1 MKSRDRILL
10 IALLGVGL
18 LAGFWFAV
26 LGPKR
31 NEAKDLSAQVVAAH
45 ERLAQ
50 AQAKARD
57 AQQAKAGYERD
68 YATVLELGTAV
79 PADDRVPSLLYQLE
93 SASRHARIRF
103 NSIQASGGSASA
115 GATATTAAQVAA
127 LGQAQNGSGSSAS
140 SGSSSSASSAPSSSA
155 SSSASAAPAGTTV
168 GTAGFPTMPFT
179 FAFEGSYQDLRH
191 LVDAVNHF
199 VEVHGS
205 QVVVRGRLL
214 QIDGISLTPKGESA
228 TRVTATINATAY
240 LLPPDQGATNGA
252 TPSAPAG
259 ATPAAGGTGTPAP
272 AAPTAST
279 GTSAAVTAT
288 PTSGETR

>member
-31 NEAKDLSAQVVAAH
+31 HEAKDLSTKVAAAQ
-45 ERLAQ
+45 ERLTQ
-50 AQAKARD
+50 AQANARN
-57 AQQAKAGYERD
+57 AQQAKANYERD
-68 YATVLELGTAV
+68 YATVLELGKAV
-79 PADDRVPSLLYQLE
+79 PTDDRVPSLLYQLE

-103 NSIQASGGSASA
+103 NSIQAGGGSGSA

-140 SGSSSSASSAPSSSA
+140 SAPSSAS

-179 FAFEGSYQDLRH
+179 FEFEGSYQDLRH

-199 VEVHGS
+199 VDVHGS
-205 QVVVRGRLL
+205 QIVVRGRLL
-214 QIDGISLTPKGESA
+214 QIDGISLTPQGTGKSPGVSA
-228 TRVTATINATAY
+228 TVNATAY

-259 ATPAAGGTGTPAP
+259 ATPTAGATGTGTPAP
-272 AAPTAST
+272 ASPSAAGN

-288 PTSGETR
+288 PSSGETR

>member
-31 NEAKDLSAQVVAAH
+31 HEAKDLSTKVAAAH
-45 ERLAQ
+45 ERLTQ
-50 AQAKARD
+50 AQAKARN
-57 AQQAKAGYERD
+57 AEQARAGYERD
-68 YATVLELGTAV
+68 YATVLELGKAV

-155 SSSASAAPAGTTV
+155 SPAPAGTTV

>member
-1 MKSRDRILL
+1 VKSRDRILL

-31 NEAKDLSAQVVAAH
+31 DEAKDLSAKVNAAQ

-57 AQQAKAGYERD
+57 AQQAKASYERD
-68 YATVLELGTAV
+68 YATVLELGKAV
-79 PADDRVPSLLYQLE
+79 PAEDRVPSLIYQLE

-103 NSIQASGGSASA
+103 NSIQASGSASA

-127 LGQAQNGSGSSAS
+127 LGKAQSGSDS
-140 SGSSSSASSAPSSSA
+140 SGSTAAPSSSD
-155 SSSASAAPAGTTV
+155 SATPAGTTV

-214 QIDGISLTPKGESA
+214 QIDGISLTPQDAGKS
-228 TRVTATINATAY
+228 TRVTATVNATAY

-252 TPSAPAG
+252 TPTAPAG
-259 ATPAAGGTGTPAP
+259 AAPTPGGTGTPSA
-272 AAPTAST
+272 AAPTAGST
-279 GTSAAVTAT
+279 RTSAAVTAT
-288 PTSGETR
+288 PTATSSGETR